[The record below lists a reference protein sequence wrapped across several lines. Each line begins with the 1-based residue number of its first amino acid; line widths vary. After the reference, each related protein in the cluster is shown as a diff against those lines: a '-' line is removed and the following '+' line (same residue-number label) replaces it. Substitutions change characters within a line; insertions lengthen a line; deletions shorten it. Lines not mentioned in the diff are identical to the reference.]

1 MEQKHCDPI
10 SDPRVERP
18 VGDSTVHQVVAEV
31 HVSLEAVEAPAAV
44 EAPVEVEPAA
54 EQQAE
59 GM

>member
-1 MEQKHCDPI
+1 MLCFVT
-10 SDPRVERP
+10 DPRVERP

-31 HVSLEAVEAPAAV
+31 HVSPAAVEAPAAV
-44 EAPVEVEPAA
+44 PEKAPEVELAA